1 MGLLERALQ
10 TFCWAQKQ
18 PHLFPDDRILSA
30 TVKML
35 ARSHQL
41 KLPLDLGK
49 SISLA
54 SRRVLETL
62 ARGFI
67 EGGSLSL
74 AWKLL
79 STARKANRMLDSSIY
94 AKFILE
100 LEGRALIEIALF
112 YPCWESSVSET
123 V

>member
-1 MGLLERALQ
+1 
-10 TFCWAQKQ
+10 
-18 PHLFPDDRILSA
+18 
-30 TVKML
+30 ML

-79 STARKANRMLDSSIY
+79 STARKANRVLDSSVY

-100 LEGRALIEIALF
+100 LGKNPDRDSFVLSLLGELSERDSLNLSLQDCTAIMKVCTRLHKFEFVEYLF
-112 YPCWESSVSET
+112 DWF
-123 V
+123 